1 MMMKKAW
8 KKTLRIAIW
17 TSFFLTLTIY
27 FVLQTQGVRG
37 VDGVILM
44 LTGFDS
50 FLATLG
56 LFLCLIAA
64 FIADLLYTARFE

>member
-1 MMMKKAW
+1 MFKKVF

-17 TSFFLTLTIY
+17 TSCFLALTLYYLI
-27 FVLQTQGVRG
+27 QTHGIRG
-37 VDGVILM
+37 VDGVIVM

-56 LFLCLIAA
+56 LFLCLTAA
-64 FIADLLYTARFE
+64 FIADLLYTSRFG